1 MAASQVSFT
10 PDWVENARVRL
21 GELAKQ
27 KPPRVQKQRLSAQE
41 AVAAVAD
48 EIRAALATGWTL
60 ERIVAELDT
69 DERPLKLSTVRT
81 ALQRQ
86 RKREQEAERAKSTA
100 SNAQE
105 PQAVAKPPSRPRTKK
120 PVQDVARSESA
131 HTKPAGAG
139 SRTEAVR
146 GAITDVD

>member
-1 MAASQVSFT
+1 MAVSQVSFT
-10 PDWVENARVRL
+10 PDWVENARTRL
-21 GELAKQ
+21 GELAKRE
-27 KPPRVQKQRLSAQE
+27 PPRVQKQRLSAQE
-41 AVAAVAD
+41 AIAALAD
-48 EIRAALATGWTL
+48 EIRAALAIGWTL
-60 ERIVAELDT
+60 EYIVAELDT

-86 RKREQEAERAKSTA
+86 RKREEEAKATA
-100 SNAQE
+100 SNARE

-120 PVQDVARSESA
+120 PVQDVAKSEPA
-131 HTKPAGAG
+131 HTRSAGAG